1 NLEIVGVEHR
11 EDKLAKKDDQPQF
24 QYEEVLRVQL
34 NIKGSFNV
42 GFERSLYLRDLN
54 ITYMGPQ
61 TEFLFNTKEGS
72 VLTVKNAII
81 DVPVTD
87 DEAEAY
93 LGYVRL
99 DKGSKASFTNVRFGA
114 MKIKDPLGDLN
125 TGAAIVGRNVISLA
139 LIDTVFTDIVIN
151 SDSLAVSAVRV
162 GTSSDTPGLVSIS
175 NSIFEQPDKKKNNKE
190 NKNSFDKEFKT
201 PAVYVWTELESDG
214 TAGLQKGSLS
224 INNTKFTHCR
234 GGAIR
239 IRDVNANIDASS
251 RFSENLPRFKNFK
264 TFEANIQ
271 VEGLSTLQ
279 AEEESFV
286 KEGTKDK
293 NSYSWILPSGDS
305 ATYFGSIAKNSG
317 ARLFTLPV
325 LSSASGKYDAA
336 VGGAIITLNGKRLY
350 PTGDLKAEIYE
361 EGKETDAVALGMGQQ
376 YINEDYTHKESR
388 LYIIFPLAVE
398 EDKTKAWR
406 VRLIY
411 GLEKKT
417 DFVKLKIK

>member
-42 GFERSLYLRDLN
+42 GDYRSLDLRDLN
-54 ITYMGPQ
+54 ITYTGPQ
-61 TEFLFNTKEGS
+61 TEFLINAKESS

-81 DVPVTD
+81 DVPVT
-87 DEAEAY
+87 EEETEGY
-93 LGYVRL
+93 LGYVKL
-99 DKGSKASFTNVRFGA
+99 GKSTKASFINVRFGA
-114 MKIKDPLGDLN
+114 MKIKDPLGDLS
-125 TGAAIVGRNVISLA
+125 TGAAIVGRNIKGLT
-139 LIDTVFTDIVIN
+139 LIDTVFSDIVIN
-151 SDSLAVSAVRV
+151 NDSLAVSAVRV
-162 GTSSDTPGLVSIS
+162 GTTVGIVSIS

-190 NKNSFDKEFKT
+190 NKNPFDKEFKT
-201 PAVYVWTELESDG
+201 PAVYVWTELTDTG
-214 TAGLQKGSLS
+214 TVGSSGTLS

-239 IRDVNANIDASS
+239 IRDVNADIDASS

-271 VEGLSTLQ
+271 VEGSSTLR

-286 KEGTKDK
+286 EEGTKDK
-293 NSYSWILPSGDS
+293 NSYSWILPSGDK
-305 ATYFGSIAKNSG
+305 ATFSGSIAKNSG

-325 LSSASGKYDAA
+325 LSSTSGKYDAA
-336 VGGAIITLNGKRLY
+336 VGGAIVTLKGKRLY

-361 EGKETDAVALGMGQQ
+361 EGKEGDAVALGMGQQ
-376 YINEDYTHKESR
+376 YINEDYAHKESR
-388 LYIIFPLAVE
+388 LYIVFPLAVE
-398 EDKTKAWR
+398 DDKKKSWR

-411 GLEKKT
+411 GLGKKT